1 MILNDKPMEPSLK
14 YEKWLNNIIF
24 VNWNKSKKWIDDK
37 IAEERAIMV
46 I

>member
-1 MILNDKPMEPSLK
+1 MILNDKPGGTSWK
-14 YEKWLNNIIF
+14 YEKWLNNNIF

-37 IAEERAIMV
+37 IAEEKAITV

>member
-1 MILNDKPMEPSLK
+1 MILNNKPGEPSWK

-24 VNWNKSKKWIDDK
+24 VNSHKSKKWIDDK
-37 IAEERAIMV
+37 IAEEKAIMV